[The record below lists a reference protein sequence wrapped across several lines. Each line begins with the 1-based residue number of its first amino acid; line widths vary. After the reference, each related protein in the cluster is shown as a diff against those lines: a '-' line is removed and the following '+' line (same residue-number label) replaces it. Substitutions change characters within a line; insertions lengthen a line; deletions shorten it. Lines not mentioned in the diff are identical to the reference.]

1 MAQPEGTLLIER
13 ENGPTATFSIQQPG
27 QVTLSHHKTSPQ
39 NDKYGLF
46 LPSPRTHNPG
56 VVETEKTYSLDIV
69 ALHGITGDA
78 YDTWTHKNGNLW
90 LRDILPKA
98 LPGAR
103 VFSFGYPA
111 EVFFSLER
119 GDLESSARSLLNDLK
134 RERREEVSG

>member
-1 MAQPEGTLLIER
+1 MAQGTLSIETK
-13 ENGPTATFSIQQPG
+13 NGTNTAFNIQQPG
-27 QVTLSHHKTSPQ
+27 QITHVHHKTSPQ

-46 LPSPRTHNPG
+46 LLSPRTHSPG
-56 VVETEKTYSLDIV
+56 GVETEKTYLLDIV

-78 YDTWTHKNGNLW
+78 YATWTHKNGNLW

-134 RERREEVSG
+134 RERREKEVSG